1 MLAALVEISRAGLKR
16 RGRGE
21 ERLLAPIDQRLA
33 AGQAPG
39 QHAQQILRQSGMGA
53 LLEQLRYAA

>member
-1 MLAALVEISRAGLKR
+1 MAGLVEIARAGLKR

-21 ERLLAPIDQRLA
+21 ERLLVPIEQRLA
-33 AGQAPG
+33 ERQSPG
-39 QHAQQILRQSGMGA
+39 QRAQQILRRSGMAA